1 MKMTYE
7 YNDSIEY
14 DNSGKDSKYNDY
26 ININNNIQK
35 ITDEYDNN
43 IINIIIDFIK
53 DEILK
58 SNIRYEIVKPILLY
72 ILYYLIPFII
82 FIIFLNFITNII
94 AVYLVFKYLV

>member
-14 DNSGKDSKYNDY
+14 DNSGKECKYNEY
-26 ININNNIQK
+26 LNINNNIQK